1 MKAIKKKK
9 STSRGCYMCTE
20 RTKDVYGRQ
29 CCKHLQC
36 PFEKKEL
43 EWWKDVGGKTLIEEK

>member
-1 MKAIKKKK
+1 MEKIKRKK

-20 RTKDVYGRQ
+20 RKVDFMGHNF
-29 CCKHLQC
+29 CPHIKC

-43 EWWKDVGGKTLIEEK
+43 EWWKDVGGKSLIEEK

>member
-1 MKAIKKKK
+1 MEKIKRKK

-20 RTKDVYGRQ
+20 RKVDYMGHNF
-29 CCKHLQC
+29 CPHIKC